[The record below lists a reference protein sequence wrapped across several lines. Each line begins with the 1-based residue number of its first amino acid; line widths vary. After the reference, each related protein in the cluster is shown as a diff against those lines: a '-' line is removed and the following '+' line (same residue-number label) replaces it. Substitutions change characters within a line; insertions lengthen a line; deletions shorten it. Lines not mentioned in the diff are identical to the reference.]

1 MKTLFKKSAAL
12 ILGALML
19 LSLTGC
25 YTWRVAKRPAETEQ
39 QAYVSETPSELP
51 TEEATPAPTEEE
63 TPAPTEEATPT
74 PTGEETPAPTEEA
87 TPAPTEEATPAPT
100 GEETPAPTAGLTPTP
115 KPTPAPT
122 PAHTPTPKPTP
133 APTPKPTEAPKPDFV
148 FKTYDIVNN
157 REYTESIFA
166 KKKLTMINFW
176 ATWCGPC
183 IEELPNLQRL
193 SNNYSKLQ
201 VITVLYD
208 SGDSGAIN
216 TAVSIMNA
224 NGITLPA
231 LRYNN
236 SMKQAFGGYL
246 SSAALPTTVF
256 VDQDGH
262 FVKCVNGAKSYD
274 EWCAIINGML

>member
-25 YTWRVAKRPAETEQ
+25 YTWRVAKRPSETEQ

-51 TEEATPAPTEEE
+51 TEEATPVPTE
-63 TPAPTEEATPT
+63 
-74 PTGEETPAPTEEA
+74 EETPAPTEEA

-122 PAHTPTPKPTP
+122 PAPTPTPKPTPAPTP

-201 VITVLYD
+201 MITVLYD
-208 SGDSGAIN
+208 SGQSGAIN
-216 TAVSIMNA
+216 SAVNIMNA

-246 SSAALPTTVF
+246 SSTALPTTVF

-262 FVKCVNGAKSYD
+262 FVKCVNGAKSYE

>member
-25 YTWRVAKRPAETEQ
+25 YTWRVAKRPSETEQ

-51 TEEATPAPTEEE
+51 TEEATPVPTE
-63 TPAPTEEATPT
+63 
-74 PTGEETPAPTEEA
+74 EETPAPTEEA

-100 GEETPAPTAGLTPTP
+100 GEETPAPTAGLTPT
-115 KPTPAPT
+115 
-122 PAHTPTPKPTP
+122 
-133 APTPKPTEAPKPDFV
+133 PKPDFV

-201 VITVLYD
+201 MITVLYD
-208 SGDSGAIN
+208 SGQSGAIN
-216 TAVSIMNA
+216 SAVNIMNA

-246 SSAALPTTVF
+246 SSTALPTTVF

>member
-1 MKTLFKKSAAL
+1 
-12 ILGALML
+12 
-19 LSLTGC
+19 
-25 YTWRVAKRPAETEQ
+25 
-39 QAYVSETPSELP
+39 
-51 TEEATPAPTEEE
+51 
-63 TPAPTEEATPT
+63 
-74 PTGEETPAPTEEA
+74 
-87 TPAPTEEATPAPT
+87 
-100 GEETPAPTAGLTPTP
+100 
-115 KPTPAPT
+115 
-122 PAHTPTPKPTP
+122 
-133 APTPKPTEAPKPDFV
+133 
-148 FKTYDIVNN
+148 
-157 REYTESIFA
+157 
-166 KKKLTMINFW
+166 MINFW

-231 LRYNN
+231 LRYNT

>member
-25 YTWRVAKRPAETEQ
+25 YTWRVAKRPSETEQ

-51 TEEATPAPTEEE
+51 TEEATPVPTE
-63 TPAPTEEATPT
+63 
-74 PTGEETPAPTEEA
+74 EETPAPTEEA

-122 PAHTPTPKPTP
+122 PAPTPTPKPTPAPTPKPTP

-262 FVKCVNGAKSYD
+262 FVKCVNGAKSYE
-274 EWCAIINGML
+274 EWCAVINGML